1 MADYFE
7 KGTNAGEA
15 SAPAQPAGD
24 AVMDDDILVSC
35 RKRSWHQRTNS
46 IDSKSIL
53 CASAEGADNQ
63 IP

>member
-35 RKRSWHQRTNS
+35 RKRS
-46 IDSKSIL
+46 
-53 CASAEGADNQ
+53 
-63 IP
+63 